1 MSDIVERDYLRYAE
15 DLLPT
20 QFRFAENSK
29 KLLSIFL
36 EEDQLFQDELMKLFA
51 QGGDVDTATGYQ
63 LELIGK
69 LSGVERTIED
79 DDVYREQI
87 KFQRSVDNGSGT
99 TPEVL
104 SFVKQ
109 LTGVDGVKLFP
120 HYPASFSVQVKGGDS
135 VPKDIAIMVDKVS
148 LAGVNAHT
156 VIHLKNGVGVV
167 PAEDN
172 QLDNYNSFTE
182 SYDPIPE
189 GEYGWS
195 SVLPEDSFLEDNP
208 DSVRGLLPESYN
220 SRNYV

>member
-1 MSDIVERDYLRYAE
+1 MSDIIERDYLSYAE
-15 DLLPT
+15 NLLPT

-36 EEDQLFQDELMKLFA
+36 EEDQLFQDELMKLFS
-51 QGGDVDTATGYQ
+51 QGSDVDTATGYQ

-69 LSGVERTIED
+69 LSGVERTTD
-79 DDVYREQI
+79 DDSVYRDQI
-87 KFQRSVDNGSGT
+87 KFQRTVDNGSGT

-104 SFVKQ
+104 SFVKE
-109 LTGVDGVKLFP
+109 LTGVSDVRLFP
-120 HYPASFSVQVKGGDS
+120 HFPASFSVQVNGGES
-135 VPKDIAIMVDKVS
+135 VPSDIAVMVDGVS

-156 VIHLKNGVGVV
+156 VIHLKNGVGVI

-172 QLDNYNSFTE
+172 QLDNYNAFNE

-189 GEYGWS
+189 GDYGWS

-208 DSVRGLLPESYN
+208 NSVRGLLPESYN